1 MRRLRRGDRM
11 VLIAQRLF
19 GEPHKVFPLSTFTES
34 LGAAKST
41 ISEDLSALRA
51 LCEEFQLGR
60 IETLAGAAGG
70 VRYTPL
76 CTPVQIA
83 AIAEDL
89 ASRLGQPSRI
99 LPGGFL
105 YMTDVLSLPSVA
117 ARLGEVFATF
127 FADRRPDVVLA
138 MEVKGIALALMTAR
152 AFNVPMVTIRRG
164 GRAME
169 GAEGTSVTV
178 NYVSGS
184 SRAVQAM
191 TLPMRAVPAGARAL
205 FIDDFL
211 RAGGTARGVHDLMR
225 ECRAEVV
232 GIGVL
237 IATSQPRDKLVDE
250 YVALLTFDGVDEAAG
265 TVRIAPS
272 RWTLRRAA
280 HPRAG
285 RGPEAPQPGGAGVPA
300 AAPADR
306 PRATIPSK
314 PAERS

>member
-19 GEPHKVFPLSTFTES
+19 QEPHKVFPLGTFTEW

-76 CTPVQIA
+76 CTPAQIA
-83 AIAEDL
+83 EIAEDL
-89 ASRLGQPSRI
+89 AARLRLPSRI

-105 YMTDVLSLPSVA
+105 YMTDLLSLPSVTS
-117 ARLGEVFATF
+117 RLGDVFATF
-127 FADRRPDVVLA
+127 FADRHPDVVLA
-138 MEVKGIALALMTAR
+138 MEVKGIPLALMTAR
-152 AFNVPMVTIRRG
+152 AFNVPLVTIRRG

-169 GAEGTSVTV
+169 GAEGASVTV

-191 TLPMRAVPAGARAL
+191 TLPLRAVPPGARAL

-211 RAGGTARGVHDLMR
+211 RGGGTARGVHDLMR

-237 IATSQPRDKLVDE
+237 IEANQPREKLVDE

-265 TVRIAPS
+265 AVRISPS
-272 RWTLRRAA
+272 RRTLRR
-280 HPRAG
+280 
-285 RGPEAPQPGGAGVPA
+285 VSA
-300 AAPADR
+300 AAPGEPA
-306 PRATIPSK
+306 PVVPSK

>member
-1 MRRLRRGDRM
+1 M

-19 GEPHKVFPLSTFTES
+19 QEPHRVFPLGTFTEW

-76 CTPVQIA
+76 CTPAQIA
-83 AIAEDL
+83 GIAEDL
-89 ASRLGQPSRI
+89 AARLRQPSRI

-105 YMTDVLSLPSVA
+105 YMTDLLSLPSVTS
-117 ARLGEVFATF
+117 RLGDVFATF
-127 FADRRPDVVLA
+127 FADRRPDLVLA
-138 MEVKGIALALMTAR
+138 MEVKGIPLALMTAR
-152 AFNVPMVTIRRG
+152 AFNVPLVTIRRG

-169 GAEGTSVTV
+169 GAEGASVTV

-184 SRAVQAM
+184 SRSVQSM
-191 TLPMRAVPAGARAL
+191 TLPMRAVPPGARAL

-211 RAGGTARGVHDLMR
+211 RGGGTARGVHDLMR

-232 GIGVL
+232 GVGVL
-237 IATSQPRDKLVDE
+237 IEATQPREKLMDE
-250 YVALLTFDGVDEAAG
+250 YAALLAFDGVDEAAG
-265 TVRIAPS
+265 VVRISPS
-272 RWTLRRAA
+272 RRTLVRPA
-280 HPRAG
+280 HLPS
-285 RGPEAPQPGGAGVPA
+285 EASPA
-300 AAPADR
+300 PAPTATGAAPAGPR
-306 PRATIPSK
+306 PAK
-314 PAERS
+314 PGGNGKSAARS

>member
-1 MRRLRRGDRM
+1 M

-19 GEPHKVFPLSTFTES
+19 QEPHKIFPLSTFTES

-70 VRYTPL
+70 VRYMPL
-76 CTPVQIA
+76 CTPAQIA

-105 YMTDVLSLPSVA
+105 YMTDVLSLPSVT
-117 ARLGEVFATF
+117 ARLGDVFATF
-127 FADRRPDVVLA
+127 FADRRPDLVLA

-152 AFNVPMVTIRRG
+152 AFNVPLVTIRRG

-169 GAEGTSVTV
+169 GAEGASVTV

-184 SRAVQAM
+184 SRAVQSM

-211 RAGGTARGVHDLMR
+211 RAGGTARGVYDLMR

-232 GIGVL
+232 GVGVL

-250 YVALLTFDGVDEAAG
+250 YVALLTFDGVDETAG

-280 HPRAG
+280 RPS
-285 RGPEAPQPGGAGVPA
+285 GGDGVSTA
-300 AAPADR
+300 A
-306 PRATIPSK
+306 
-314 PAERS
+314 RS